1 MNNFNSPNHMVID
14 EDDDYINQP
23 DAVVNITASDAVP
36 AREDQ
41 PQNLPMADDYEAMKE
56 LVFPPLHDEPRILE
70 DAVNTWSVENWRSMS
85 KKEHGPTFE
94 AGGFP
99 WRILLFPHGN
109 NVDHCSIYLE
119 HAFQPQDIPPNWSC
133 CVQFALVLWNP
144 KDPTIYHEHN
154 AHHRFTKEE
163 SDWGFTRF
171 IEIRKLVNP
180 SSETLRPFLEDDATN
195 ITAYVRIVEDETGVL
210 WHSLNNY
217 DSKTETGFVGLKN
230 QGATCY
236 LNSLLQSLY
245 VTNAFRKAIY
255 EIPTENDEDIL
266 NSAYTLQR
274 LFYQLQTSDQ
284 AVSTLE
290 LTKSFGWDTKQVF
303 EQQDVQELSRKL
315 MERME
320 EKMKGTKAEKV
331 LPDMFSGKIKTYISC
346 INVDYESSRIEDFWD
361 IQLNVSGNKSLE
373 ESFKDYIQVEKLEG
387 DNQYYAG
394 EEHKLQDA
402 KKGVIFTSFP
412 DVLHL
417 QLKRFEYDFERD
429 ALMKINDRHEFPEH
443 FDAAPYLSEDAE
455 KTDESWEY
463 QLHGVLVHSGVLDAG
478 HYYAFLKPNKDG
490 WFYRFDD
497 DKVVK
502 STLRDVLEENY
513 GGAHPMPANRR
524 GPPVRKHPVMRMNSA
539 YMLVYIRKSRLD
551 RVLCPVTQTDIPS
564 HIQSRYQEELVLK
577 EARRKE
583 REEAHLYMNIKYAT
597 LETFKQFDGIDLGDF
612 DQTKAD
618 NPGSPK
624 MKRVRRTMSL
634 SNLRDELAKDINVP
648 SNKVRMW
655 QMVNRQNKTVR
666 PDTPIVDLSQTVDE
680 AWSRSS
686 NQRDQS
692 MRLFIEVA
700 DAVDSDDQP
709 VWPNF
714 NSQNGV
720 LVKGNVIFLML
731 KCFDAASQT
740 LRGVGH
746 VYMDKSKKLE
756 DLIPHISKIMNWPQ
770 PLQSTDRILMWEEI
784 KPTMIEP
791 LKAKSTFHSA
801 ELVDGDIICFQLAPA
816 AKTSTSA
823 LQVTSQ
829 EGAAQEVNN
838 ESSIGDGYL
847 DKFETANQYYEF
859 LCNKKTLQ
867 FVPHPTRCDE
877 TQYPDFSLTV
887 SSKIPYERLAER
899 IGQHL
904 GVPSTHLRI
913 WTINPTTGN
922 PKVVVRRTG
931 TTTLQSIL
939 TPGNY
944 GQFHTSHRTDA
955 MYFEVLEMSL
965 AEMETKKNI
974 RLVWLSEGVSKEEPV
989 DVLVNKNGKVQDV
1002 IEALV
1007 KKLNLKSE
1015 EEAGPLRIYEVNN
1028 FRFYRE
1034 LSRDFTVINM
1044 NEYTTA
1050 YVERIPEEEVG
1061 MDEENKRYINAFHF
1075 HGEPT
1080 RVHGVPFKFLLLPDE
1095 TFAETKKRL
1104 EKRTGFKGKSFEKI
1118 KFSMVERVRFTSP
1131 VYLGDDDVLANLAS
1145 EAKDDCLGLDH
1156 PDRSRMQRGGG
1167 DLFLN

>member
-1 MNNFNSPNHMVID
+1 MAID
-14 EDDDYINQP
+14 EDDEYLHQP
-23 DAVVNITASDAVP
+23 DAVVNIPASEPVP
-36 AREDQ
+36 EREDQ
-41 PQNLPMADDYEAMKE
+41 SQNVLMADDFFLLCSAVDEAMKE
-56 LVFPPLHDEPRILE
+56 LVLPPLLEEPRILE

-85 KKEHGPTFE
+85 KKEHGPIFQ

-99 WRILLFPHGN
+99 WRILLFPNGN

-119 HAFQPQDIPPNWSC
+119 HAFQPQEIPPNWSC

-144 KDPTIYHEHN
+144 KDPSVYHEHN
-154 AHHRFTKEE
+154 AHHRFTKDE

-180 SSETLRPFLEDDATN
+180 SSEALRPFLEDDTTN

-210 WHSLNNY
+210 WHNLNNY
-217 DSKTETGFVGLKN
+217 DSKVETGFVGLKN

-361 IQLNVSGNKSLE
+361 IQLNVSGNKNLE

-429 ALMKINDRHEFPEH
+429 ALMKINDRHEFPEE
-443 FDAAPYLSEDAE
+443 FDAAPYLSKDAE

-513 GGAHPMPANRR
+513 GGAHPLPTNRR
-524 GPPVRKHPVMRMNSA
+524 GPPIRKHPVMRMNSA

-551 RVLCPVTQTDIPS
+551 RVLCPVTQADIPQ
-564 HIQSRYQEELVLK
+564 HIQTRYQEEVELK

-583 REEAHLYMNIKYAT
+583 REEAHLYMTIKYAT
-597 LETFKQFDGIDLGDF
+597 LETFKKHDGIDLSDF
-612 DQTKAD
+612 DLSKSE
-618 NPGSPK
+618 NPGVPK
-624 MKRVRRTMSL
+624 VKRVLRTMSL
-634 SNLRDELAKDINVP
+634 SDLRDELSKEMGVSSHNI
-648 SNKVRMW
+648 RLW

-666 PDTPIVDLSQTVDE
+666 PDTPIVDLGQTVDE
-680 AWSRSS
+680 AWSRSAS
-686 NQRDQS
+686 QREQS
-692 MRLFIEVA
+692 MRLFVEVA
-700 DAVDSDDQP
+700 ETTGDKDEP
-709 VWPNF
+709 IWPNF

-720 LVKGNVIFLML
+720 LVKGSVIFLML
-731 KCFDAASQT
+731 KCFDTASQT

-746 VYMDKSKKLE
+746 VYMEKNKRLE
-756 DLIPHISKIMNWPQ
+756 DLIPQIGKIMGWPES
-770 PLQSTDRILMWEEI
+770 LQSPERILMWEEI

-791 LKAKSTFHSA
+791 LKVKSTFHSA
-801 ELVDGDIICFQLAPA
+801 ELVDGDIICFQLAPT
-816 AKTSTSA
+816 AKPS
-823 LQVTSQ
+823 SQ
-829 EGAAQEVNN
+829 EEPRKPSS
-838 ESSIGDGYL
+838 ESGNGNGYL
-847 DKFETANQYYEF
+847 DKFETANQYYDF
-859 LCNKKTLQ
+859 LCNKRTLQ

-877 TQYPDFSLTV
+877 SQYPDFSLTI
-887 SSKIPYERLAER
+887 SSKIPYEKLAER
-899 IGQHL
+899 IGHHL
-904 GVPSTHLRI
+904 GVAATHLRL

-922 PKVVVRRTG
+922 PKVVIRRTG
-931 TTTLQSIL
+931 NTTLQSIL
-939 TPGNY
+939 IPNNY
-944 GQFHTSHRTDA
+944 GHFNAPHRTDA
-955 MYFEVLEMSL
+955 LYFEVLEISL
-965 AEMETKKNI
+965 AEMETKKSV
-974 RLVWLSEGVSKEEPV
+974 RTVWLSEGVSKEEPV
-989 DVLVNKNGKVQDV
+989 DVLVNKNGLVQDL
-1002 IEALV
+1002 IDALI

-1028 FRFYRE
+1028 FKLYRE
-1034 LSRDFTVINM
+1034 LGRDILVTTM

-1061 MDEENKRYINAFHF
+1061 LADDKKRYINAFHF
-1075 HGEPT
+1075 HGEPS
-1080 RVHGVPFKFLLLPDE
+1080 RVHGDEPFV
-1095 TFAETKKRL
+1095 ETKKRL

-1118 KFSMVERVRFTSP
+1118 KFAMVERIRFTSP
-1131 VYLGDDDVLANLAS
+1131 VYLSDDDVLYSLAS
-1145 EAKDDCLGLDH
+1145 VAKDDCLGLDH